1 MVATG
6 RMVEIAERAVE
17 NLDAGLVNARFIR
30 PMDEDMLDIIK
41 QKASYVITMRTA
53 SQKEAWAAE

>member
-17 NLDAGLVNARFIR
+17 NLDVGLVNARFIR
-30 PMDEDMLDIIK
+30 PMDEAMLDMIK
-41 QKASYVITMRTA
+41 Q
-53 SQKEAWAAE
+53 